1 MRYAIST
8 SPQRT
13 TWPWLLDVWQRADRH
28 EVFESGW
35 TFDHLYPLF
44 GDSTEDC
51 LEGWITLT
59 ALLHET
65 ERLRG
70 GVLVTGMVYRH
81 PGVLANM
88 ASTLDITSGG
98 RLELGIGAGWNEE
111 ECDAFGIEL
120 VSMMEGFDRFGR
132 IDIVVA
138 NAGIYTPTPVQ
149 FATSEQLSETID
161 INLTGVFNTVKVAV
175 RRMIEQR
182 EGGAIAITSSIA
194 GLKGMYGTAAY
205 NASKHGVVGFMRSI
219 ALELAPQWDERP
231 EGSRGDSEH
240 PAKRWRGQVRREFRA
255 IQAAGQSAPASKSH
269 LADGRG
275 RAATVESGFGDERAA
290 SGSDLSEKSDLSDR
304 ARHTTPVHSHRSTTP
319 ALEDEDLRR
328 LEEDALKFL

>member
-1 MRYAIST
+1 MRHAFST

-13 TWPWLLDVWQRADRH
+13 TWNWLLEVWQLADQLD
-28 EVFESGW
+28 VFESGW

-111 ECDAFGIEL
+111 ECTAFGIEL
-120 VSMMEGFDRFGR
+120 GSMKERFDRFEEGLHVLESLFTNELTTFDGEYYRLVDAMNNPKPLQPKLPICIGGSGR
-132 IDIVVA
+132 KRTLPLTARFADHWNYGGTDPAEFADLRGVLHRACADIGRDPSEITTSFLLRWSGDDDQLLTDRA
-138 NAGIYTPTPVQ
+138 AFDAAGADLAIVSLPKTASPSIV
-149 FATSEQLSETID
+149 EQLA
-161 INLTGVFNTVKVAV
+161 AV
-175 RRMIEQR
+175 LV
-182 EGGAIAITSSIA
+182 EG
-194 GLKGMYGTAAY
+194 
-205 NASKHGVVGFMRSI
+205 
-219 ALELAPQWDERP
+219 
-231 EGSRGDSEH
+231 
-240 PAKRWRGQVRREFRA
+240 
-255 IQAAGQSAPASKSH
+255 
-269 LADGRG
+269 
-275 RAATVESGFGDERAA
+275 
-290 SGSDLSEKSDLSDR
+290 
-304 ARHTTPVHSHRSTTP
+304 
-319 ALEDEDLRR
+319 
-328 LEEDALKFL
+328 